1 MPNKKPNTNRKKA
14 LSSTGPIKD
23 SEALNALTLANNAAY
38 SWLKTVESGA
48 YEFSGNIKAVT
59 GYTSEE
65 INLLS
70 GKYFSLIHK
79 EDFEDFKI
87 RYFDFLENSPDN
99 DLYLEYRICAK
110 DNSVFWISEH
120 ISAKRDKDNKA
131 VELRGFSFKN
141 DALKMRELA
150 LQEEVSDLKRKNTAK
165 DNFFSIISHD
175 LRSPFTSIIGFAEI
189 LINEPKLSEEERQ
202 EFLKYIYESAQL
214 QLKLINNLLD
224 WSRIES
230 GRVNVELT
238 RISVKYT
245 LANIISG
252 LTGDAVRKNIEIIAK
267 IEPHLFVKA
276 DEVLLDKVLFNLLEN
291 AIKYSYE
298 SSKIEITARYFN
310 KDNVEIIFK
319 DSGKGIS
326 EENTPNIFTLDK
338 KYNTTGTKGEKGTG
352 TGLILVKKIVQLLNG
367 DVWFYSAQNK
377 GSEFHV
383 ILPQIID
390 SIFIIE
396 ENEEDKD
403 FLVKFFNKEYH
414 NFNVYSFNSGYEAIS
429 KASGVSPIAVIV
441 NHNLTLLNG
450 VAFIKEFK
458 LLTQG
463 RKILFLPVLDENSEE
478 FVKDYAA
485 LGIKTI
491 IRKPYIADSLK
502 SAIRQLIG

>member
-1 MPNKKPNTNRKKA
+1 MPNKKPNTDREN
-14 LSSTGPIKD
+14 
-23 SEALNALTLANNAAY
+23 ALNSKSPIQATEVEDAKTLANGIAF
-38 SWLKTVESGA
+38 SWSKTVDTGV
-48 YEFSGNIKAVT
+48 YEFSSNIKAVT
-59 GYTSEE
+59 GFTGEE

-70 GKYFSLIHK
+70 GKYFALIHK
-79 EDFEDFKI
+79 DDFEDYKLK
-87 RYFDFLENSPDN
+87 YFDFLENSAEN
-99 DLYLEYRICAK
+99 ELYLEYRICAK
-110 DNSVFWISEH
+110 DNTVFWVSEH
-120 ISAKRDKDNKA
+120 ISTKRDENDKA
-131 VELRGFSFKN
+131 TELRGFAFKN

-150 LQEEVSDLKRKNTAK
+150 LKDEVSDLVKKNKAK

-189 LINEPKLSEEERQ
+189 LINEPKLSEEERL

-230 GRVNVELT
+230 GRVKVELT

-245 LANIISG
+245 LSNIISG
-252 LTGDAVRKNIEIIAK
+252 LTGDAVRKNIEIISK

-276 DEVLLDKVLFNLLEN
+276 DEILLDKVLYNLLEN
-291 AIKYSYE
+291 AIKYSFD

-310 KDNVEIIFK
+310 KGNVELIFK
-319 DSGKGIS
+319 DYGKGIS
-326 EENTPNIFTLDK
+326 EENTANIFTLEK

-352 TGLILVKKIVQLLNG
+352 TGLILVKKIIQLLNG
-367 DVWFYSAQNK
+367 DIWFYSSKDK

-390 SIFIIE
+390 SIFIVE
-396 ENEEDKD
+396 ESEEDRD

-414 NFNVYSFNSGYEAIS
+414 NFHIYTFNSGYEAIS
-429 KASGVSPIAVIV
+429 KAAGISPIIVLV
-441 NHNLTLLNG
+441 NHNMTLLNG
-450 VAFIKEFK
+450 VAFIKEFR

-463 RKILFLPVLDENSEE
+463 RKILFLPVLDEDSQE
-478 FVKDYAA
+478 FVKDYAS

>member
-14 LSSTGPIKD
+14 LSGTGPMKD
-23 SEALNALTLANNAAY
+23 SEALNAITQTNNVAY
-38 SWLKTVESGA
+38 SWVKAVEAGT
-48 YEFSGNIKAVT
+48 YEFSYNIKAVT

-70 GKYFSLIHK
+70 GKYFSLVHK
-79 EDFEDFKI
+79 EDFEEFKI
-87 RYFDFLENSPDN
+87 RYFDFLENSSETELN
-99 DLYLEYRICAK
+99 LEYRICRK

-120 ISAKRDKDNKA
+120 ISAKRDKENKP
-131 VELRGFSFKN
+131 VELHGFAFKN
-141 DALKMRELA
+141 DILKIRELA
-150 LQEEVSDLKRKNTAK
+150 LKDEVSDLIKKNNAK

-189 LINEPKLSEEERQ
+189 LMNEPKLSEEERQ

-224 WSRIES
+224 WSRIEA
-230 GRVNVELT
+230 GRVKVDLT

-245 LANIISG
+245 LSNIISG
-252 LTGDAVRKNIEIIAK
+252 LTGDAVRKNIEIITK

-276 DEVLLDKVLFNLLEN
+276 DEILLDKVLYNLLEN
-291 AIKYSYE
+291 AVKYSYE
-298 SSKIEITARYFN
+298 ASKIEITARYFN
-310 KDNVEIIFK
+310 KGNVELIFK
-319 DSGKGIS
+319 DYGKGIS
-326 EENTPNIFTLDK
+326 EENTSNIFTLEK

-367 DVWFYSAQNK
+367 DIWFYSTQNK

-390 SIFIIE
+390 SIFIVE

-414 NFNVYSFNSGYEAIS
+414 NFNIYAFNSCYEAIS
-429 KASGVSPIAVIV
+429 KAGGISPIAVIV
-441 NHNLTLLNG
+441 SHNMTLLNG

-463 RKILFLPVLDENSEE
+463 RKILFLPVLDENTQE
-478 FVKDYAA
+478 FVPEYAA

-491 IRKPYIADSLK
+491 IRKPYTSDSIK
-502 SAIRQLIG
+502 SAVRQLIG